1 MMSPSGRRITV
12 VALAS
17 VVWLCAAAV
26 SAETTANQGQPG
38 FSLDQALFSGTVPSA
53 IILAYLEYLR
63 RRQDRLEKIL
73 EARPCI
79 VSHHA
84 CGCPGEDEP
93 PHAPHKAKRG
103 RS

>member
-1 MMSPSGRRITV
+1 MMGTTGRRITV
-12 VALAS
+12 IALAAC
-17 VVWLCAAAV
+17 VWLCAAAV
-26 SAETTANQGQPG
+26 SAETTAAQGQPG

-84 CGCPGEDEP
+84 CGHTEDDE
-93 PHAPHKAKRG
+93 HHTPHKAKRG